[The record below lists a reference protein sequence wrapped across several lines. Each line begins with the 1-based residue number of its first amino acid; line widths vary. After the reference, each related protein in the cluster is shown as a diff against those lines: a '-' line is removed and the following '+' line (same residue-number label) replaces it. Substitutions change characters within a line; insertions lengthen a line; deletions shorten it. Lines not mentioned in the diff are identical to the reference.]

1 MVKFEEEK
9 QKKKVEEL
17 REREEEDLAKIL
29 SGRYNL
35 PYLDLS
41 KMTIDLDYLKL
52 IPENASRLA
61 KIVVFQGVGKNLQVA
76 LANPNLDAAKQIL
89 EDLKNK
95 GYQIKIFLVSGLS
108 LEKAWEKYKEVP
120 SFIEITK
127 GVVDISSEKMETFER
142 EVKTPEDLKKTFS
155 FMASKKEGRKT
166 SEILELILAA
176 AISMDASDIHIEP
189 QEKQIRLRFR
199 LDGVLQDILYFEH
212 RHYQVLLSRI
222 KLVSELKL
230 NIHDKPQDG
239 RFSIHLKGIEIEIRT
254 SALPGPYGE
263 SIVLRILNPKTIAVP
278 FEDLG
283 IPPTLAKILLK
294 EIQKPNGMILT
305 TGPTGSGKT
314 TTLYAFLKKIYSPG
328 IKIITLEEPIEYHIE
343 GITQTQTNP
352 KAGYDFGNGLR
363 SILRQDPDV
372 IMVGEIRDLDTA
384 KTAINAA
391 LTGHLVFSTLHT
403 NDAAGTIPRLIDLG
417 VEPNI
422 LAPAINVSMA
432 QRLVRRLC
440 KECKKK
446 DKPID
451 EEMLIIKN
459 IIDSLPKNF
468 KKPSLNNLSIWRAA
482 GCPTCHG
489 TGYKGRIGVF
499 EAILINDEMER
510 MILKMPSEVEIKKA
524 AAKQGI
530 LTMQQD
536 GILKVIDG
544 ITSIEELG
552 RMVELETSSGSLNLP
567 ETDDQNENLPKNL

>member
-1 MVKFEEEK
+1 VK
-9 QKKKVEEL
+9 
-17 REREEEDLAKIL
+17 
-29 SGRYNL
+29 
-35 PYLDLS
+35 
-41 KMTIDLDYLKL
+41 T
-52 IPENASRLA
+52 
-61 KIVVFQGVGKNLQVA
+61 
-76 LANPNLDAAKQIL
+76 
-89 EDLKNK
+89 
-95 GYQIKIFLVSGLS
+95 FLVSGLS
-108 LEKAWEKYKEVP
+108 LEKAWKRYKEVP
-120 SFIEITK
+120 AFIEITK
-127 GVVDISSEKMETFER
+127 GIVDISPEKMEAFSQDI
-142 EVKTPEDLKKTFS
+142 KTSEDLKKIFS
-155 FMASKKEGRKT
+155 FMASKKESRKI

-189 QEKQIRLRFR
+189 QEKQIRLRLR

-212 RHYQVLLSRI
+212 RHYQLLLSRI

-230 NIHDKPQDG
+230 NIHDRPQDG

-263 SIVLRILNPKTIAVP
+263 SIVLRILNPKTIAVA

-283 IPPTLAKILLK
+283 IPPALVKTLSK

-314 TTLYAFLKKIYSPG
+314 TTLYAFLKKIYTPG
-328 IKIITLEEPIEYHIE
+328 VKIITLEEPIEYHIE

-352 KAGYDFGNGLR
+352 KAGYDFASGLR

-403 NDAAGTIPRLIDLG
+403 NNAAGTIPRLIDLG

-422 LAPAINVSMA
+422 LAPAINISMA
-432 QRLVRRLC
+432 QRLVRKLC
-440 KECKKK
+440 KECKKQ
-446 DKPID
+446 DKPTN
-451 EEMLIIKN
+451 EEMRVIN
-459 IIDSLPKNF
+459 TTVDSLPENF
-468 KKPSLNNLSIWRAA
+468 KKPSLTNLHIWRAA
-482 GCPTCHG
+482 RCQKCHG
-489 TGYKGRIGVF
+489 MGYKGRAGIF

-510 MILKMPSEVEIKKA
+510 LILKMPSEAEIKKA

-530 LTMQQD
+530 LNMQQD
-536 GILKVIDG
+536 GILKVIEG

-552 RMVELETSSGSLNLP
+552 RIIELELESS
-567 ETDDQNENLPKNL
+567 

>member
-9 QKKKVEEL
+9 RKKKVEEL

-29 SGRYNL
+29 AERYDI

-52 IPENASRLA
+52 IPEETSRLA

-76 LANPNLDAAKQIL
+76 LANPNLDAAKQVL
-89 EDLKNK
+89 EDFKNK
-95 GYQIKIFLVSGLS
+95 GYQTKIFLVSDLS
-108 LEKAWEKYKEVP
+108 LEKAWGKYKEVP
-120 SFIEITK
+120 AFVEMAK
-127 GVVDISSEKMETFER
+127 GIVDISSEKMETFGQ

-155 FMASKKEGRKT
+155 FMASKKETRRV

-176 AISMDASDIHIEP
+176 AISMDASDIHFEP
-189 QEKQIRLRFR
+189 QEKQVRLRFR
-199 LDGVLQDILYFEH
+199 LDGVLHDILYFEH
-212 RHYQVLLSRI
+212 HHYQPILSRI

-230 NIHDKPQDG
+230 NVHDRPQDG

-263 SIVLRILNPKTIAVP
+263 SLVLRILNPKTIAVA

-283 IPPTLAKILLK
+283 IPPTLSKLLLK
-294 EIQKPNGMILT
+294 EIQKPNGMLLT

-314 TTLYAFLKKIYSPG
+314 TTLYAFLKKVYTPD
-328 IKIITLEEPIEYHIE
+328 IKIITLEEPIEYHIQ

-352 KAGYDFGNGLR
+352 KEGYDFVNGLR
-363 SILRQDPDV
+363 SILRQDPDI
-372 IMVGEIRDLDTA
+372 IMVGEIRDLETA

-422 LAPAINVSMA
+422 LSPAINVSMA
-432 QRLVRRLC
+432 QRLVRKLC
-440 KECKKK
+440 PVCKRE
-446 DKPID
+446 DKPTN
-451 EEMLIIKN
+451 EEMRVIQAIV
-459 IIDSLPKNF
+459 DSFPKNF
-468 KKPSLNNLSIWRAA
+468 KKPALTDLHIFRAV
-482 GCPTCHG
+482 GCPECHAM
-489 TGYKGRIGVF
+489 GYKGRTGVF
-499 EAILINDEMER
+499 EAILIDDEMER
-510 MILKMPSEVEIKKA
+510 LILKMPSEVEIKKA

-536 GILKVIDG
+536 GILKVIEG
-544 ITSIEELG
+544 ITSFEELG
-552 RMVELETSSGSLNLP
+552 RIVELEVS
-567 ETDDQNENLPKNL
+567 